1 MPIRWRETPLPLV
14 ASLGA
19 LMIASLVG
27 CPAEKSKNADPPS
40 TCTKVGDACMFA
52 PGKLG
57 LCIEPLDGGATPVCQ
72 SQH

>member
-1 MPIRWRETPLPLV
+1 MPLL
-14 ASLGA
+14 ASLLGV
-19 LMIASLVG
+19 LLG
-27 CPAEKSKNADPPS
+27 CPAEKSKSSADPPS
-40 TCTKVGDACMFA
+40 TCTRIGDACMFA